1 MFKLDGLFPHDDGS
15 ATLRFSIRS
24 DQDDEIGGFLL
35 RVAPTDHGN
44 TDSLIGRGYREMAGI
59 LGEWQGR
66 LLGMAA
72 HYEAQSA
79 R

>member
-1 MFKLDGLFPHDDGS
+1 MFKFDALFPNDDGS
-15 ATLRFSIRS
+15 AAMRFSIR
-24 DQDDEIGGFLL
+24 DDSGEVGAWLL
-35 RVAPTDHGN
+35 PVPPTKHGN
-44 TDSLIGRGYREMAGI
+44 TDSLIGRGYREMAAQ

-66 LLGMAA
+66 LLGLAA